1 MEKYIKKRINKEL
14 IKKKFEDWN
23 KNTILFLIFIYKN
36 SIYSKFY
43 DINLLLLEDYI
54 KWYKKNGTIQDM
66 YSFDKLTGLYLYI
79 KEDLFYSKNNDYS
92 YFLNNEKIS
101 NSLMDDIYSYFINNN
116 FCSLSFGLMITI
128 SYIIIKYFYLLLF
141 SIKVDDKKVDEIK
154 LPSFENILNNP
165 IIKKLLSEK
174 F

>member
-14 IKKKFEDWN
+14 IKKKFEEWN
-23 KNTILFLIFIYKN
+23 KDTILFLTFIYKN
-36 SIYSKFY
+36 RTYTKFY

-101 NSLMDDIYSYFINNN
+101 N
-116 FCSLSFGLMITI
+116 
-128 SYIIIKYFYLLLF
+128 
-141 SIKVDDKKVDEIK
+141 
-154 LPSFENILNNP
+154 
-165 IIKKLLSEK
+165 
-174 F
+174 